1 VEPVGEREPPESPP
15 PGEER
20 QPPSLGLSTQPRWA
34 VDAVQE
40 SHDWVFPEPAP
51 ALPLV
56 RRPWAIPRLQIQ
68 DRRLR
73 RTYLG
78 QLDWVPR
85 PEQAVG
91 PLGFGDH
98 RRG

>member
-1 VEPVGEREPPESPP
+1 MAQGQPEVPKLQNRRP
-15 PGEER
+15 F
-20 QPPSLGLSTQPRWA
+20 STLLL
-34 VDAVQE
+34 QE

-78 QLDWVPR
+78 QLDWVLR

-91 PLGFGDH
+91 PFGV
-98 RRG
+98 RRPPEGLS

>member
-1 VEPVGEREPPESPP
+1 MAQGQQEVPKPQNRRPF
-15 PGEER
+15 
-20 QPPSLGLSTQPRWA
+20 STLLL
-34 VDAVQE
+34 QE
-40 SHDWVFPEPAP
+40 SHDWVFPDPDPDPAP

-56 RRPWAIPRLQIQ
+56 RRPWTIPRLQIQ

-78 QLDWVPR
+78 QLDSVLR

-91 PLGFGDH
+91 PFGV
-98 RRG
+98 RRPPAGLS